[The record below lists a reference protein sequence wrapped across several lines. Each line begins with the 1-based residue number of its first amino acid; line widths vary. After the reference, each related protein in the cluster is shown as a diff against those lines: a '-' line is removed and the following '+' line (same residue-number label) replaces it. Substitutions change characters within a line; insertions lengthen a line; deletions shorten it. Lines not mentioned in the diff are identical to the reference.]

1 MGGSGGG
8 GGSGKVDYPGYM
20 KTWHEDVLGSYTGK
34 SISTAIDEAH
44 GSSPFATATAYD
56 PTTEANRMTT
66 KVDDTALQITKMDQI
81 GEQVEFENKI
91 YPRFESGMRD
101 INAVQSSAFVQGRAN
116 IAADYAARL
125 SSKKMELCVQHE
137 QAYIDANRM
146 AIIAFQGQVD
156 KNVEFD
162 AKDVKWDLE
171 MYQYGANALA
181 SIGSGAVPAG
191 GGGGKEVSDGQQ
203 ALAGAATGA
212 TMGASFG
219 PWGAAIGAVVG
230 GAAGYLM

>member
-20 KTWHEDVLGSYTGK
+20 KDWHGDFLGSSYNGK
-34 SISTAIDEAH
+34 SVSAAIDEAQ
-44 GSSPFATATAYD
+44 GNSPFATASAYD

-66 KVDDTALQITKMDQI
+66 KVDDTALQITRMDQI

-91 YPRFESGMRD
+91 YPKFESGMRD

-125 SSKKMELCVQHE
+125 AAKKMELCVQHE
-137 QAYIDANRM
+137 QTYVDANRM
-146 AIIAFQGQVD
+146 AVVAFQQQVD
-156 KNVEFD
+156 KDVEYD

-171 MYQYGANALA
+171 MFSYGSNALA
-181 SIGSGAVPAG
+181 SIGGAAVPTG
-191 GGGGKEVSDGQQ
+191 GGGSEPSDGQQ
-203 ALAGAATGA
+203 ALAGAASGA
-212 TMGASFG
+212 AAGASFG

-230 GAAGYLM
+230 AAAGYLM